1 MADPEL
7 IHDFA
12 TRPPPSPD
20 RRQQFG
26 QLAAIVALVALFAI
40 ARVFLADG

>member
-12 TRPPPSPD
+12 TRPPSPD
-20 RRQQFG
+20 RRQQLG
-26 QLAAIVALVALFAI
+26 QLAVIVALVAQFAI